1 MIQRELRCWSFL
13 FWVVID
19 IKHRFVACHGIDRSY
34 FYLKDLTAFKKG
46 WKWRNGERGEEY
58 MPLIQ
63 IIGVVKLYYTLDLLP

>member
-34 FYLKDLTAFKKG
+34 FYFERLDGIQKG
-46 WKWRNGERGEEY
+46 LEVAKCERGEEY